1 MDVPA
6 DLKLPATAHVVL
18 GLVSICPGGGH
29 ELALFSEQSIGNFFP
44 IARSQVY
51 SELERLSGL
60 GLLSATEV
68 RQQRWPTK
76 RVYAVTAAGEAELRR
91 WLQDDPV
98 APVRNRNLFL
108 VRVFFGDR
116 VSPDRLDAL
125 LDEYERDAR
134 ARRDTF
140 AAIVDRLA
148 DRPQAAFPRATAL
161 YGLRHTD
168 ATLAWVGDVRSMVRE
183 ARAAESEPGRV
194 PARGR

>member
-1 MDVPA
+1 MA
-6 DLKLPATAHVVL
+6 SDLKLPATAHVVL

-51 SELERLSGL
+51 SELERLCGL

-76 RVYAVTAAGEAELRR
+76 RVYEVTTAGEAELRR
-91 WLQDDPV
+91 WLEEGPV

-116 VSPDRLDAL
+116 VSPERLDAL
-125 LDEYERDAR
+125 LDEYERSAR
-134 ARRDTF
+134 AHRDNY
-140 AAIVDRLA
+140 AAIVEQLA
-148 DRPQAAFPRATAL
+148 DRPPAAFPRATAL
-161 YGLRHTD
+161 YGMRHAN
-168 ATLAWVGDVRSMVRE
+168 ATLEWVADVRSIVRE
-183 ARAAESEPGRV
+183 ARAALSDSERLAAGGR
-194 PARGR
+194 